1 MRYLICCPGGP
12 DDKQKRVRICIDAGD
27 GEGNVLNVSFGTYTS
42 LGSPGRG
49 DLISDKNFS
58 DLQFEDETYR
68 ALKKAVTYLTAA
80 DKSTYYTLTCVVKDM
95 AGNEISQMLLSD
107 GERYEKIHFSIN
119 RNGSTYAINE
129 PTEQLI
135 NRYYVQNVKH
145 DVVTQLDFAQSIR
158 CRRYVVLKHTEDC
171 QCFLMELSKLP
182 LKKISLVKYSAVE
195 FY

>member
-1 MRYLICCPGGP
+1 MTVLYAKP

-80 DKSTYYTLTCVVKDM
+80 DKSRYELK
-95 AGNEISQMLLSD
+95 AKLLSQGFSRD
-107 GERYEKIHFSIN
+107 ACDVAIEKCVAYGYLDETRQVERLVEREANYKLRGRYHVKRKLMAKGYSSGDVDRAIARLVERGEIDFDANFESLAQKRGVESDEERFALKYKFGYKI
-119 RNGSTYAINE
+119 
-129 PTEQLI
+129 
-135 NRYYVQNVKH
+135 
-145 DVVTQLDFAQSIR
+145 
-158 CRRYVVLKHTEDC
+158 
-171 QCFLMELSKLP
+171 
-182 LKKISLVKYSAVE
+182 
-195 FY
+195 